1 MQITIRAI
9 GRLKQGP
16 ERVLVD
22 DYLKRASTTGRQLG
36 LGPFEDVSLDNRS
49 LSSRTAETQALLD
62 KAPDQARIIAMDE
75 RGKQFTSP
83 GFSNTLQSCRDDGIS
98 HLVFL
103 IGGADGYDPALLPPK
118 IQKIS
123 LGDMVWPHKLVRVM
137 LAEQLYRA
145 VSLLAGT
152 PYHRE

>member
-1 MQITIRAI
+1 M
-9 GRLKQGP
+9 
-16 ERVLVD
+16 
-22 DYLKRASTTGRQLG
+22 
-36 LGPFEDVSLDNRS
+36 
-49 LSSRTAETQALLD
+49 AL
-62 KAPDQARIIAMDE
+62 DE

-83 GFSNTLQSCRDDGIS
+83 EFARTLQTWRDDGTG

-103 IGGADGYDPALLPPK
+103 IGGANGYDPSRLPSG
-118 IQKIS
+118 IQTLS